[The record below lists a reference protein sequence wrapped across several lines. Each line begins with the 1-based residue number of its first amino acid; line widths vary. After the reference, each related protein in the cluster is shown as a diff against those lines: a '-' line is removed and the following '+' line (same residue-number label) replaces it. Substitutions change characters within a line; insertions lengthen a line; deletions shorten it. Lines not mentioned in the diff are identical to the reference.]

1 MVYVRTAQDDLV
13 AGRRVALISTSQKAM
28 LASTGQHQ
36 SGR

>member
-13 AGRRVALISTSQKAM
+13 AGKSVALISTSQEAM

-36 SGR
+36 TGR